1 MSSITS
7 QCSQLSFSPLLLEA
21 VLNKVHLADTGY
33 SDCLSVPLRPEPLG
47 CCPVEIPT
55 AWIWLIASPPVSMN
69 TFLWNLRLV
78 FRSRSLM

>member
-33 SDCLSVPLRPEPLG
+33 SDCLSVPLHPEPLG
-47 CCPVEIPT
+47 CLSCRDSYSLDLADRLSPCVNEHIPL
-55 AWIWLIASPPVSMN
+55 AP
-69 TFLWNLRLV
+69 
-78 FRSRSLM
+78 